1 MTDFYSQNRC
11 VCSTRSHGPLLC
23 AFCLSFHFNIRFKRT
38 QCPQPRP
45 SSLFDYN
52 MAAPRAR
59 RLVGDSSRVDD
70 SRIARQLNELQHFNL
85 QNAASTAV
93 LQAVINDYFGVR

>member
-1 MTDFYSQNRC
+1 
-11 VCSTRSHGPLLC
+11 
-23 AFCLSFHFNIRFKRT
+23 
-38 QCPQPRP
+38 
-45 SSLFDYN
+45 